1 MNTFIVL
8 VSILL
13 IGLTSPEDDSSFL
26 EVSNAFG
33 TSKFGF
39 SAFGKSTP
47 REMNA
52 NKSRGHFSGNGN
64 QLRLYAFVNCK
75 LHKGKSDIYLGV
87 NSLDNLKVAI

>member
-13 IGLTSPEDDSSFL
+13 IRLSSPEEDSSFI

-33 TSKFGF
+33 TSKVGF
-39 SAFGKSTP
+39 SAFGNSTP
-47 REMNA
+47 GEMNA

-64 QLRLYAFVNCK
+64 QHRLYAFVIAPTPLANCIK
-75 LHKGKSDIYLGV
+75 E
-87 NSLDNLKVAI
+87 NLIFI